1 MGLLLSEKSRGPHTQ
16 SPGSLRAYVSE
27 GHSVT
32 ETHTQNSDSLLASVS
47 EGHSVTE
54 PRTSLTYTQH
64 KLPFCLTKVCRKWQ
78 VSLTAY
84 K

>member
-16 SPGSLRAYVSE
+16 SPGSLTASVSE

-32 ETHTQNSDSLLASVS
+32 ETHTQNPSSLLASVS
-47 EGHSVTE
+47 EGYSVTE
-54 PRTSLTYTQH
+54 PRTSLTYTQY
-64 KLPFCLTKVCRKWQ
+64 KLPFCQTEVCRKWQ
-78 VSLTAY
+78 VLLTAY